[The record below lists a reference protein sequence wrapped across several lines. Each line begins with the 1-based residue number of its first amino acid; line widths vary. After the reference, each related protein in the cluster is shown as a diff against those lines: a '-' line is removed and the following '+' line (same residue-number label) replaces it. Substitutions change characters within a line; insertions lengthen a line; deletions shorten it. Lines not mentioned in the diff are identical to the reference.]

1 MGEPIEQ
8 GAGQPFRAKNL
19 SPFLERQVRCHH
31 RCTAFVSLAEHL
43 EEQLGAGLGQRH
55 EAQFIDDEQFVAG
68 DLLLE
73 AKQLLVV
80 ASLDQFANQSG
91 GGSKAHAVATLA
103 GSQSQGQGD
112 MRFARAAVAQ

>member
-8 GAGQPFRAKNL
+8 GSGQPFRAKNL

-55 EAQFIDDEQFVAG
+55 EAQLIDDEQFVAG

-80 ASLDQFANQSG
+80 TFRRREFLAAPLQGCRGEIQWPPSWLG
-91 GGSKAHAVATLA
+91 KPVVA
-103 GSQSQGQGD
+103 GRHG
-112 MRFARAAVAQ
+112 RR